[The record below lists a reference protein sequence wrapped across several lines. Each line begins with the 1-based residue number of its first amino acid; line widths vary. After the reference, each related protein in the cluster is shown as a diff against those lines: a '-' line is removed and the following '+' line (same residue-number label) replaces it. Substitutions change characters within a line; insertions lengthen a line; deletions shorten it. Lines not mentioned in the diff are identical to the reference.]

1 MRQSSKINLLI
12 ASLFSVTAY
21 AADLTTNK
29 IDVISTT
36 PLPGIG
42 VSLDKIPSNIQV
54 VKGSDI
60 QKSQSLDL
68 SNYMNQNL
76 IGVNINEIQGNP
88 LQADISYRGFTASP
102 LLGTPQGLSVY
113 MDGVRMNQPFGDVV
127 SWDLIPKNAI
137 YGMQLMPGSNPLF
150 GLNTLGG
157 AISVQTKDGRNSRGG
172 AIQETLGSY
181 GRNITE
187 FEYGGVS
194 KDNSIDYFI
203 AGTYFDENGW
213 RQKSESDNKQLFT
226 KLGWQGEKTD
236 LKLTY
241 AYSKSDLN
249 GNGVTPSSLLSLN
262 RSNVYT
268 YPDNTKNESH
278 FLNLTGSHQLN
289 NDTVLSG
296 NAYYRHIDTK
306 TYNADINDEA
316 LPESIGSL
324 GQTMSSTSTY
334 REIRKRLNGQP
345 FGSVGPNYI
354 DPGYNDSGALAEYNG
369 LDPADQDTSSNTA
382 KAAALVSYRG
392 AYGDGLYKYSENKT
406 LCDGQASSSGEPGEK
421 CSGIINRTSNNQ
433 NNFGLQLQL
442 SANNKLF
449 DRKNT
454 YTVGGGA
461 DFSRS
466 HFTQTAEYGY
476 LSSANAGATVIG
488 SGYFADEVTRGNID
502 GALDDRSAK
511 LKGKTRTWSVF
522 ATDTLSLTD
531 TLHLSASGR
540 YNYTRLKNTDQQI
553 HHTSWDEDDQAWAYD
568 ATANN
573 QLASLSGDHTYARF
587 NPAVGLNFT
596 PNNAFTTYAGYNEGS
611 RAPTSI
617 ELGCANPAFPCKLP
631 NSMAGDP
638 HLKQVV
644 AKTFEAGFRG
654 KTSDF
659 SYSVGVFNTRNE
671 NDLLFVAST
680 ATGNGY
686 FKNFGETQR
695 RGIETSLGTQ
705 LGAFSLGGNY
715 TYLDATYESQET
727 VNGAANSS
735 ADANGNIQINPGNKL
750 AMVPKNN
757 LKLFLT
763 YNLNDKLMVGLD
775 SITRSSSYLRGNEN
789 NQHQAGGDFRGAGKS
804 AGYTVLNLSASYKPS
819 SDWTFFGRVNNLLD
833 RDYSTGGILGS
844 SPYNSA
850 GQLTLGEYTS
860 CSATEGTGSLG
871 LRCSAV
877 GKMQGF
883 GESFLAPGA
892 PRTAWVG
899 VRWEFGGAKKLA
911 E

>member
-1 MRQSSKINLLI
+1 MRKLLKVNLLA
-12 ASLFSVTAY
+12 ASLLSVTSF
-21 AADLTTNK
+21 AADLTTSK
-29 IDVISTT
+29 INVISTT

-42 VSLDKIPSNIQV
+42 VSLDKIPSNVQV

-76 IGVNINEIQGNP
+76 IGVNINEMQGNP

-157 AISVQTKDGRNSRGG
+157 AISVQTKDGRNSPGG

-181 GRNITE
+181 GRNISE

-194 KDNSIDYFI
+194 KDNSVDYFI

-213 RQKSESDNKQLFT
+213 RKQSESDNKQLFT

-249 GNGVTPSSLLSLN
+249 GNGVSPSSLLALN
-262 RSNVYT
+262 RANVYT

-278 FLNLTGSHQLN
+278 FLNLTGSHDLGN
-289 NDTVLSG
+289 EKILSG
-296 NAYYRHIDTK
+296 NAYYRHLKSK

-316 LPESIGSL
+316 LPETPGTL
-324 GQTMSSTSTY
+324 GQTMSSSSPYSTK
-334 REIRKRLNGQP
+334 RK
-345 FGSVGPNYI
+345 
-354 DPGYNDSGALAEYNG
+354 DPDTG
-369 LDPADQDTSSNTA
+369 LDLADAAAFDALSPANQTISSNTA
-382 KAAALVSYRG
+382 RASSQAKYRA
-392 AYGDGLYKYSENKT
+392 AYGDSLYKFSENK
-406 LCDGQASSSGEPGEK
+406 ASCVSNANTPGDEPGEK
-421 CSGIINRTSNNQ
+421 CSGIINRTNNKQ
-433 NNFGLQLQL
+433 NNVGVQLQL

-449 DRKNT
+449 DKNNT
-454 YTVGGGA
+454 YTIGGGA
-461 DFSRS
+461 DFSKS
-466 HFTQTAEYGY
+466 HFSQSAEYGY
-476 LSSANAGATVIG
+476 LDSALAGGTVIG
-488 SGYFADEVTRGNID
+488 IGKYADEVTRGVID
-502 GALDDRSAK
+502 GALDDRSAV
-511 LKGKTRTWSVF
+511 LKSKTRTWSAF

-540 YNYTRLKNTDQQI
+540 YNYTKIENRDQQI
-553 HHTSWDEDDQAWAYD
+553 HHTSFD
-568 ATANN
+568 AVNNVWIFNANANN
-573 QLASLSGDHTYARF
+573 QLASLSGDHIYARF
-587 NPAVGLNFT
+587 NPAVGLNFS
-596 PNNAFTTYAGYNEGS
+596 PNKTFTSYAGYNEGS
-611 RAPTSI
+611 RAATSI
-617 ELGCANPAFPCKLP
+617 ELGCANPDFPCRLP
-631 NSMAGDP
+631 NAMAGDP

-654 KTSDF
+654 NANDF
-659 SYSVGVFNTRNE
+659 SYSVGIFNTRNI
-671 NDLLFVAST
+671 NDILFVAST

-695 RGIETSLGTQ
+695 RGVETSLGTQ

-715 TYLDATYESQET
+715 TYLDATYESKET
-727 VNGAANSS
+727 INGAANSS
-735 ADANGNIQINPGNKL
+735 ADANGNIQINPGNHMTL
-750 AMVPKNN
+750 APKNN

-763 YNLNDKLMVGLD
+763 YRFNDKFNIGLD

-789 NQHQAGGDFRGAGKS
+789 NQHQAGGNFRDGGKS
-804 AGYTVLNLSASYKPS
+804 AGYTVLNLSASFKPK
-819 SDWTFFGRVNNLLD
+819 SDWTFFGRVNNLFD
-833 RDYSTGGILGS
+833 RDYSSGGVLGIN
-844 SPYNSA
+844 PYNTS
-850 GQLTLGEYTS
+850 GQLALGEFTS
-860 CSATEGTGSLG
+860 CSTTSAN
-871 LRCSAV
+871 CSTV
-877 GKMQGF
+877 GKMQGSS
-883 GESFLAPGA
+883 EAFLAPGA
-892 PRTAWVG
+892 PRTAWIG
-899 VRWEFGGAKKLA
+899 IRWEFGGAKKSS
-911 E
+911 ETTE

>member
-1 MRQSSKINLLI
+1 MFNTNGSRPVKLQLTAIVALALAST
-12 ASLFSVTAY
+12 ASLG
-21 AADLTTNK
+21 AAEKITTNK

-42 VSLDKIPSNIQV
+42 LGLEKIPSNVQV
-54 VKGSDI
+54 VKGLDI
-60 QKSQSLDL
+60 QKSQALDL
-68 SNYMNQNL
+68 SNYMNQKL

-157 AISVQTKDGRNSRGG
+157 AISVQTKDGRNSPGA
-172 AIQETLGSY
+172 AIQGTVGSY

-194 KDNSIDYFI
+194 KDNSVDYFI

-213 RQKSESDNKQLFT
+213 RKQSESDNKQLFT
-226 KLGWQGEKTD
+226 KLGWQGEKTE
-236 LKLTY
+236 LKVTY
-241 AYSKSDLN
+241 AYSNSDLN
-249 GNGVTPSSLLSLN
+249 GNGMSPTSVLALN

-268 YPDNTKNESH
+268 YPDTTKNKSH
-278 FLNLTGSHQLN
+278 FLNLMGSHELN
-289 NDTVLSG
+289 KDTILSG
-296 NAYYRHIDTK
+296 NAYFRHIDTK

-316 LPESIGSL
+316 LPDRPGLS
-324 GQTMSSTSTY
+324 GQRMTTLYEVARQNPSTGLDLADY
-334 REIRKRLNGQP
+334 AAYQAL
-345 FGSVGPNYI
+345 
-354 DPGYNDSGALAEYNG
+354 SGANK
-369 LDPADQDTSSNTA
+369 TSSSNTA
-382 KAAALVSYRG
+382 KASALSNYRS
-392 AYGDGLYKYSENKT
+392 AYGDGLYKYSDNKAI
-406 LCDGQASSSGEPGEK
+406 CDDEASSPGGEPGEK
-421 CSGIINRTSNNQ
+421 CSGIINRTTNKQ
-433 NNFGLQLQL
+433 NNVGAQLQL
-442 SANNKLF
+442 SSNNKLF
-449 DRKNT
+449 DKNNT
-454 YTVGGGA
+454 YTVGGGV

-466 HFTQTAEYGY
+466 NFTQTAEYGY
-476 LSSANAGATVIG
+476 LSSPYVGATVIG
-488 SGYFADEVTRGNID
+488 SGFFADEVTRGVLD
-502 GALDDRSAK
+502 DALDDRSAK
-511 LKGKTRTWSVF
+511 LKGKTRTWSAF

-531 TLHLSASGR
+531 TIHLSASGR
-540 YNYTRLKNTDQQI
+540 YNYTRLVNRDQQI
-553 HHTSWDEDDQAWAYD
+553 HHTSWDPTANSNDGAWVYD

-587 NPAVGLNFT
+587 NPAIGLNFT
-596 PNNAFTTYAGYNEGS
+596 PSNAFTTYAGYNEGS
-611 RAPTSI
+611 RTPTSI
-617 ELGCANPAFPCKLP
+617 ELGCANPDFPCRLP

-654 KTSDF
+654 KTNDF
-659 SYSVGVFNTRNE
+659 SYSVGVFNTRNV
-671 NDLLFVAST
+671 NDILFVASS

-695 RGIETSLGTQ
+695 RGIETSLATQ

-735 ADANGNIQINPGNKL
+735 NVNGNIQINPGNQMTL
-750 AMVPKNN
+750 TPKNN

-763 YNLNDKLMVGLD
+763 FRVNDQISVGLD
-775 SITRSSSYLRGNEN
+775 SVTRSSSYLRGNEN
-789 NQHQAGGDFRGAGKS
+789 NQHQAGGNFRDGGKS
-804 AGYTVLNLSASYKPS
+804 AGYTVLNFSANYKPA
-819 SDWTFFGRVNNLLD
+819 SDWTVFGRINNLLD
-833 RDYSTGGILGS
+833 RDYSSGGILGV
-844 SPYNSA
+844 SPYNTA
-850 GQLTLGEYTS
+850 GEFALAEANS
-860 CSATEGTGSLG
+860 CSSTTIN
-871 LRCSAV
+871 CSAS
-877 GKMQGF
+877 GRSRGF
-883 GESFLAPGA
+883 GEAFLAPGA
-892 PRTAWVG
+892 PRTAWIG
-899 VRWEFGGAKKLA
+899 VRWEFGGAKKSA